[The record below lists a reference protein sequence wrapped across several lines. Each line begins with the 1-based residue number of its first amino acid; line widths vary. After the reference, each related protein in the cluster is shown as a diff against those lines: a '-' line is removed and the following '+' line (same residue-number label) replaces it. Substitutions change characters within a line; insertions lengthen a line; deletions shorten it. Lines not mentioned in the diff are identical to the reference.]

1 MGFLLVLLNHDV
13 FNDYTPYMEYDCCL
27 GDFSSYILF
36 AVYSVFL
43 SFIYL
48 CNIYIYISIHWAWL
62 IFCLKLDLQI
72 ETSEAFQ
79 RCWWEFLKFA
89 LLLLIWKLIIYWLLS
104 KMMSYFPSI
113 LYWWPMIFFFFSF
126 WVSLTYELR
135 RIGTALFHCS

>member
-48 CNIYIYISIHWAWL
+48 CNIYIYFNSL
-62 IFCLKLDLQI
+62 
-72 ETSEAFQ
+72 
-79 RCWWEFLKFA
+79 
-89 LLLLIWKLIIYWLLS
+89 
-104 KMMSYFPSI
+104 
-113 LYWWPMIFFFFSF
+113 
-126 WVSLTYELR
+126 SLTYILSQIRPSNRDVRGLSEMLMRVFKICSFIINLKAYNLLTPFQNDEL
-135 RIGTALFHCS
+135 FP